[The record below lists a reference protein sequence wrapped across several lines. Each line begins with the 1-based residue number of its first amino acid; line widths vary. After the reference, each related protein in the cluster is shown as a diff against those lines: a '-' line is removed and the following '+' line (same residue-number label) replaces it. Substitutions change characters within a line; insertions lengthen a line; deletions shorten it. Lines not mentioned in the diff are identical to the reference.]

1 MSLEKALGINVHGQG
16 TTKDDLALVL
26 DGVVENIQTRAV
38 SESLKARNGSG
49 HPAGGTVEYKR
60 FANAVLEDYGTA
72 RSGYKGANVVAKPI
86 KILIDT
92 DKEIIEEFAIK
103 DVELYGIK
111 ALVERR
117 KTNIERRLSAFLDR
131 EFFARAV
138 ADGTAFDR
146 NGETDIVKIVD
157 AMIVKAKSTTSDF
170 IDGIDAEDLAFVV
183 SPEWRKA
190 LKNHLNE
197 LPQGTPAENGLI
209 GTYDSV
215 DFHESHRLG
224 TGVNGII
231 MLKEAVAQ
239 PYLLSEYG
247 VEKIPFVNAVALES
261 YISKGDGVLASE
273 AVLYDREAGSF

>member
-117 KTNIERRLSAFLDR
+117 KTNIERRLAAFLDR

-146 NGETDIVKIVD
+146 NGETDIVKLVD
-157 AMIVKAKSTTSDF
+157 AMIVQAKSTTSDF

-261 YISKGDGVLASE
+261 YISKGDGVLAPE

>member
-146 NGETDIVKIVD
+146 NGETDIVKLVD

-261 YISKGDGVLASE
+261 YISKGDGVLAPE

>member
-157 AMIVKAKSTTSDF
+157 AMIVQAKSTTSDF

-261 YISKGDGVLASE
+261 YISKGDGVLAPE
-273 AVLYDREAGSF
+273 AVLYDRESGSF